1 MHADTETGDISLESG
16 TNIMLVARRDGKIVY
31 IPLSAGGKDPEDE
44 TPDDT
49 SSHDPCEH
57 SGDGASAD
65 GGVPHGGG
73 GGAASL
79 DGGVRAD
86 GDTHTGDDNCN
97 CD

>member
-1 MHADTETGDISLESG
+1 MHADTETGDISLGSG

-49 SSHDPCEH
+49 SSHDPCDH
-57 SGDGASAD
+57 
-65 GGVPHGGG
+65 PGGG
-73 GGAASL
+73 GGVSPDD
-79 DGGVRAD
+79 DGGGGAGGGGGGGGVPAD

-97 CD
+97 CE